1 MQFVPYLAFEGRCRE
16 AFDFYARVFGG
27 HVTFRMTFGESPMAG
42 ELPPESHD
50 RIMHSQ
56 LDSAAGVLMGADC
69 PQSATPGAKGC
80 INITVD
86 SPEEAE
92 RLFHALAEGGSVQ
105 MPIGETFW
113 AHRFGMLA
121 DRYGHGWMVNCLKP
135 ME

>member
-16 AFDFYARVFGG
+16 AFDFYAEVFGG
-27 HVTFRMTFGESPMAG
+27 QITFRMTFGESPMAA
-42 ELPPESHD
+42 ELPSDSHD

-56 LDSAAGVLMGADC
+56 LESPAGVLMGADC
-69 PQSATPGAKGC
+69 PQSAPSSKGC

-86 SPEEAE
+86 SPDEAE
-92 RLFHALAEGGSVQ
+92 RLFRALAEGGSVQ

-113 AHRFGMLA
+113 ARRFGMLV